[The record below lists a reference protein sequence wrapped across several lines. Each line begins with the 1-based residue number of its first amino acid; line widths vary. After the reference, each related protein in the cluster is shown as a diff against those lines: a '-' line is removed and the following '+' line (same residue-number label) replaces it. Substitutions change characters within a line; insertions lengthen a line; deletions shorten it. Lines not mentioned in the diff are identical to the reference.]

1 LLGGRGVLYSPVMPI
16 WIAAL
21 VALAGYL
28 LGSIPTGYV
37 AARARGVDIRS
48 AGSGNIGAT
57 NVMRVLGKRL
67 GILVLLADALKG
79 GLAAG
84 LLPSLAVAL
93 PLASGVAGGPPE
105 WLRILAGASAIVGH
119 NYTCW
124 LGFRGGKGV
133 ATTAGVLLVLMPKA
147 FGVCLLVWLVVFALS
162 RIVSLASIA
171 AALALPVSLYAVR
184 SSATLVAVGA
194 ALGVLAIYRH
204 RSNIQRLLAGTEPR
218 VGHKPS

>member
-1 LLGGRGVLYSPVMPI
+1 MPI

-48 AGSGNIGAT
+48 VGSGNIGAT
-57 NVMRVLGKRL
+57 NVMRALGKRL

-84 LLPSLAVAL
+84 LLPFLAAAL
-93 PLASGVAGGPPE
+93 PLTSGGTEGAPE

-133 ATTAGVLLVLMPKA
+133 ATTAGVLLVLMPRS
-147 FGVCLLVWLVVFALS
+147 FGICLLVWLVVFALS
-162 RIVSLASIA
+162 RIVSLASIV
-171 AALALPVSLYAVR
+171 AALALPVALYAVR
-184 SSATLVAVGA
+184 SSTTLVVVGA
-194 ALGVLAIYRH
+194 CLGVLAIYRH
-204 RSNIQRLLAGTEPR
+204 RSNIRRLLAGTEPR
-218 VGHKPS
+218 VGRRPS